1 MKASTYQKYKVKSIY
16 GRYLPPE
23 KCLDELQKM
32 AGYFD
37 VDTVGHSLL
46 GHPIKTVR
54 AGRGS
59 IRVLMW
65 SQMHGNESTTTKAL
79 LDLLNFMGRQLGNP
93 LLDILDLQIIPMLNP
108 DGARAYTR
116 ENAADKDLNR
126 DALERSQPESVILD
140 EVYRAFQP
148 DYCFNLHDQRTIY
161 NVGGAAK
168 SARLSFLAPAMD
180 PERSITG
187 NRLDAIKL
195 VAAIEEGFADTL
207 RGCIGRY
214 DDTFNPNCVGD
225 RFQQL
230 GSCTVLFEA
239 GHSPGDY
246 QREVTRNL
254 VFDALFIALE
264 SIASG
269 GYKTQTPDAY
279 FSIPENTTDFVDLL
293 IYTPGVLSERYSGL
307 EKLRIQYK
315 EQLAGGEIQW
325 VPDFA
330 ADDLSTGRYG
340 HLELDASRQADLQ
353 RIRTVPGLWELLRD
367 E

>member
-1 MKASTYQKYKVKSIY
+1 M
-16 GRYLPPE
+16 
-23 KCLDELQKM
+23 
-32 AGYFD
+32 
-37 VDTVGHSLL
+37 
-46 GHPIKTVR
+46 GHPIKVVR
-54 AGRGS
+54 AGRGN

-79 LDLLNFMGRQLGNP
+79 LDLLNFMGRQERNL
-93 LLDILDLQIIPMLNP
+93 LLDALELQIIPMLNP

-116 ENAADKDLNR
+116 ENAAGKDLNR

-140 EVYRAFQP
+140 EVYRVFQP
-148 DYCFNLHDQRTIY
+148 DFCFNLHDQRTIY

-168 SARLSFLAPAMD
+168 PARLSFLAPAMN
-180 PERSITG
+180 PERSAAG

-195 VAAIEEGFADTL
+195 VAAIEEGLADAL

-230 GSCTVLFEA
+230 GSRTVLFEA

-246 QREVTRNL
+246 QREVSRSH

-269 GYKTQTPDAY
+269 GYKTQTADTY

-293 IYTPGVLSERYSGL
+293 IYAPAALSERYRGV
-307 EKLRIQYK
+307 EKLRIQYN
-315 EQLAGGEIQW
+315 ERLAGGKIHW

-330 ADDLSTGRYG
+330 AADLSTGRYG
-340 HLELDASRQADLQ
+340 HLELDASRQADRR
-353 RIRTVPGLWELLRD
+353 RIRTIPGLWELLRHD
-367 E
+367 